1 MYCKIYINYRGACQ
15 ISWFMFQTLQRRSAL
30 AAVFSCAVWVRARVK
45 TPNSKRI
52 LARTSG
58 TLTAVSPSIQVSLAA
73 QHSKHPPA
81 HHKLAAF
88 AYHPSRMLAKRLPR
102 CSLRPTPRFLTT
114 SRSLRAGDPLHTH
127 PGSSGGHH
135 GDHYDPP
142 GGWLWGLRP
151 GEKYEKEGWEGLF
164 YYGFYGSFVVAAI
177 AYAFKPDTS

>member
-1 MYCKIYINYRGACQ
+1 LFENCVLGKGNFLKLNQRSRCPGRSSKFQ
-15 ISWFMFQTLQRRSAL
+15 GSWHALVKLDRSLNLNA
-30 AAVFSCAVWVRARVK
+30 
-45 TPNSKRI
+45 
-52 LARTSG
+52 
-58 TLTAVSPSIQVSLAA
+58 SILAA
-73 QHSKHPPA
+73 QHSSTLQHTN
-81 HHKLAAF
+81 KLAAF